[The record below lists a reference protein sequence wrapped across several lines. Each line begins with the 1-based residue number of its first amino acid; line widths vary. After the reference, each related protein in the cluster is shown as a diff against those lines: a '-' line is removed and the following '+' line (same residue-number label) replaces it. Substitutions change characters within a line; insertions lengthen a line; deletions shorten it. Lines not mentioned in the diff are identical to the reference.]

1 MRIIEQN
8 EVLEVLTSP
17 ACIPVMREALI
28 NIETEVASQYLRT
41 AIPMRPGKIFAFM
54 PAYYND
60 KYYGAKVI
68 SVFPGNT
75 GTEFPSHIGQVI
87 LCDSEHGEMLA
98 MVDGTAI
105 TKVRTGAVSAVATD
119 ALARTDAH
127 SLALLGA
134 GTQARSHYAAIKC
147 VRDIDTVYIY
157 DIERK
162 YAEAL
167 AAEIRIEASKCSA
180 SVEAIVCDTAPAA
193 ASQADI
199 ICTLTH
205 SSDPLIDIN
214 DIKPGAH
221 INAVGACAAKDRE
234 LGSALVA
241 GAKFYGDNRE
251 AVFAESGDLLYPIS
265 EGVVTADHYRG
276 NIAAVL
282 LGKLE
287 GRTSDDEITVFEAL
301 GLATEDIAAA
311 VYCYEQTLE
320 AEEEPVLMEMC
331 GGKEAPFAEDNSEK
345 KAELEAKISE
355 KRMMLA
361 ETEEFLQR
369 ANVKYEQVMLE
380 LRDISRKITDMNIE
394 NGLLQNKIFGQK
406 KAKEQYKAN
415 LVVLEG
421 WNAKMDTLKEDK
433 EMAEIDQRR
442 HQKSCDA
449 LKRDINELEAELA
462 SL

>member
-1 MRIIEQN
+1 MRIIEQK
-8 EVLEVLTSP
+8 EALEVLTSP

-28 NIETEVASQYLRT
+28 NIETDVASLYLRT

-54 PAYYND
+54 PSYYND

-75 GTEFPSHIGQVI
+75 GTEYPSHIGQVL
-87 LCDSEHGEMLA
+87 LCDSENGAMLA

-119 ALARTDAH
+119 ALARKDAH
-127 SLALLGA
+127 SLGLLGA

-167 AAEIRIEASKCSA
+167 AAELKIEASRA
-180 SVEAIVCDTAPAA
+180 SNDRFEVIVCETASEAA
-193 ASQADI
+193 KNADI

-205 SSDPLIDIN
+205 SSEPLIDVA
-214 DIKPGAH
+214 DVKPGTH

-234 LGSALVA
+234 LGTELVA
-241 GAKFYGDNRE
+241 SSKFYGDNKE
-251 AVFAESGDLLYPIS
+251 AVFAESGDMLYPVS
-265 EGVVTADHYRG
+265 EGRITADHYLG

-282 LGKLE
+282 LGNIE

-301 GLATEDIAAA
+301 GLATEDVAAA
-311 VYCYEQTLE
+311 IYCYEQLSGIDTASE
-320 AEEEPVLMEMC
+320 Q
-331 GGKEAPFAEDNSEK
+331 KAPAKPDNTEK
-345 KAELEAKISE
+345 VNALKAEIAQ
-355 KRMMLA
+355 KRSILN
-361 ETEEFLQR
+361 ETEEYL
-369 ANVKYEQVMLE
+369 ALAVNTHNQVMDDLKS
-380 LRDISRKITDMNIE
+380 ISREITDMNIE

-406 KAKEQYKAN
+406 KAKEKFNAN
-415 LVVLEG
+415 LVLLEDM
-421 WNAKMDTLKEDK
+421 NAKMETLKEDK

-442 HQKSCDA
+442 HQKNVDKLQKEVDA
-449 LKRDINELEAELA
+449 LLTELEKLK
-462 SL
+462 